1 MMGLYMPKFMFNT
14 HFDDEIEDNSNKDAH
29 RNEQEIEKEVEP
41 TFSLQE
47 LEDQKAI
54 EYKRGLQ
61 EGKAQMLTGIEKETA
76 NILDIISSKVIT
88 LNERHKEWADTI
100 NKDAIKLTRVIVKK
114 LAPRMMKE
122 WDFHEIEDAITE
134 AFKFLSNEPRVLIRV
149 SERAHEPI
157 ETEITRITSNAGFQ
171 GKIQVIGDRLINNG
185 DCSISWDAGSLEKS
199 LEETWSTIDK
209 IIDNVMAG
217 ETNRKTT
224 SNDRSYKAN

>member
-1 MMGLYMPKFMFNT
+1 MPKFMFNT
-14 HFDDEIEDNSNKDAH
+14 HFDDDIEENSKKEALQ
-29 RNEQEIEKEVEP
+29 NEQEIEKEIEP

-47 LEDQKAI
+47 LQDQKAI

-61 EGKAQMLTGIEKETA
+61 EGQAQMLTGIEKETA
-76 NILDIISSKVIT
+76 NILDMISSKMMV
-88 LNERHKEWADTI
+88 LSERHKEWAETI
-100 NKDAIKLTRVIVKK
+100 NKDAVKLTRVIMQK

-122 WDFHEIEDAITE
+122 WELHEIENTIKE

-157 ETEITRITSNAGFQ
+157 ETAIARITSKAGFQ
-171 GKIQVIGDRLINNG
+171 GDVQVLGDKLINNG

-209 IIDNVMAG
+209 IIDNVIA
-217 ETNRKTT
+217 EENDCKTT
-224 SNDRSYKAN
+224 TNDRSHAAT

>member
-1 MMGLYMPKFMFNT
+1 MGLDMPKFMFNT
-14 HFDDEIEDNSNKDAH
+14 HFDDDIEDDSKKDAL
-29 RNEQEIEKEVEP
+29 RNEQEIEKEIEP

-76 NILDIISSKVIT
+76 NILDMISSKVIT
-88 LNERHKEWADTI
+88 LSETHKEWADTL
-100 NKDAIKLTRVIVKK
+100 NKDAIKLTRVIVRK

-122 WDFHEIEDAITE
+122 WEFHEIEDTIKE
-134 AFKFLSNEPRVLIRV
+134 AFKFLSNEPRVIIRV

-171 GKIQVIGDRLINNG
+171 GDIQVIGDQLINNG
-185 DCSISWDAGSLEKS
+185 DCAISWDAGSLEKS

-209 IIDNVMAG
+209 IIDNVIA
-217 ETNRKTT
+217 EENDSKTT
-224 SNDRSYKAN
+224 TKDHSHVTT